1 MPEHVD
7 HHEDRQEIRL
17 RVTGTDN
24 PQQDLDDL
32 RAWLE
37 HEPWLGRRE
46 HTWEHR
52 PQPPHPAG
60 DGDGSGPAD
69 MAVGVDDLVLVI
81 VGAIATE
88 VTKGLSIALREWLR
102 RRKEERAAGEEPA
115 VEIVGDG
122 GSRPAVGPVPPD
134 PGGPAHESGSTG
146 ED

>member
-37 HEPWLGRRE
+37 REPWLGRRE

-52 PQPPHPAG
+52 PQPPHLTA
-60 DGDGSGPAD
+60 DGDEPGPAD
-69 MAVGVDDLVLVI
+69 MAVGVDDLILVI

-88 VTKGLSIALREWLR
+88 VTKGMSIAVREWLR

-115 VEIVGDG
+115 VEVVGDG
-122 GSRPAVGPVPPD
+122 GPARPD
-134 PGGPAHESGSTG
+134 PGSPAHESGSTG